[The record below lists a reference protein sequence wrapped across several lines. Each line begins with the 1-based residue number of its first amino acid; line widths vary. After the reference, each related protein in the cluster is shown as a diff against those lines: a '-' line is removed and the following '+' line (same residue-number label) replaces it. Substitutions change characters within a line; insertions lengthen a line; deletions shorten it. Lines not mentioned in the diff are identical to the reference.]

1 MPLRLWPASLAALL
15 LFAIPAQLSA
25 ASQRYAIASG
35 SVVRA
40 KVGFFGLAS
49 KTAQFPKVTGHIALD
64 PDRLDHVDLNVVL
77 DATALTAGDA
87 VTLQR
92 LKGPAFFDVGRHPV
106 VTFSGQAMRMTGPRT
121 AVVDGRLTARGV
133 TRPVSLAVTFAA
145 DPRVALAGSTLRLT
159 GRTTIDRRDFGMTAY
174 SVIVGRKVTI
184 TLDVR
189 VVPD

>member
-1 MPLRLWPASLAALL
+1 MSLRLLPALLAALL
-15 LFAIPAQLSA
+15 LAGPAELSA
-25 ASQRYAIASG
+25 ASQRYAIAPD

-49 KTAQFPKVTGHIALD
+49 KTAHFPKVTGHIELD
-64 PDRLDHVDLNVVL
+64 PDRLDRVDLSVML
-77 DATALTAGDA
+77 DAAALTAGDK

-92 LKGPAFFDVGRHPV
+92 LKGPAFFDVARYPV

-121 AVVDGRLTARGV
+121 AVVEGRLTARGV
-133 TRPVSLAVTFAA
+133 TRPVTLAVNFAA
-145 DPRVALAGSTLRLT
+145 DPRSALAGSTLRLT
-159 GRTTIDRRDFGMTAY
+159 GRTTIDRRAFGMTAY

-189 VVPD
+189 VVPG